1 MAFWMALVYRGART
15 GGLQESQTLALE
27 QGVPFFPND
36 FPDTPAGEAY
46 NAKLKD
52 DGEAQYRRYP
62 PAKRPNYEKL
72 GSKSPFNPPWRELVN
87 DWSTSSTLTGVVMK
101 TTGDATK
108 TKIVASDST
117 QIDDSVVQSLSFVP
131 VISGDSPTE
140 NTVGTDDPTR
150 ISSDIVHTKPHVIA
164 SNSSQMDD
172 SIAQPLSVP
181 VLTENALDSTKTNAF
196 AGESSQMVGS
206 IVQPLF
212 YVLRSRSKL
221 STLRSCVTRYKQRQ
235 LGGSKHQKTM
245 NKPPSSSDNFDLS
258 SLVKSDSNSL
268 VCVLLRMVNRS
279 VPVPN
284 SAVAIPSTDDTSR
297 FKKCKDFAG
306 PLEPL
311 HKGPKAQFKSLR
323 NSCTREIVGF
333 ASSGHYSLSRGCGFG
348 IAFCALPGL
357 VKLLSSSSST
367 GGLVVLVRGPS
378 TQQYRFAHLTIM

>member
-52 DGEAQYRRYP
+52 DGEAEYRRYP

-72 GSKSPFNPPWRELVN
+72 GSKCPFSPPWRELVN
-87 DWSTSSTLTGVVMK
+87 DWNSSSSVTGLGNK
-101 TTGDATK
+101 TTSDAIS
-108 TKIVASDST
+108 TKIFARDST
-117 QIDDSVVQSLSFVP
+117 QIDDSVVQPLSLAF
-131 VISGDSPTE
+131 ISRDSPTE
-140 NTVGTDDPTR
+140 NTAGTVDLTR
-150 ISSDIVHTKPHVIA
+150 ISSESIAHTKANAIA
-164 SNSSQMDD
+164 SNSSHMDV
-172 SIAQPLSVP
+172 SVSEPVSVP
-181 VLTENALDSTKTNAF
+181 VPTENTSGSTKTDTV
-196 AGESSQMVGS
+196 AGESAQMVGS
-206 IVQPLF
+206 IVQPL

-221 STLRSCVTRYKQRQ
+221 STFRSYVARYKLRQ
-235 LGGSKHQKTM
+235 SGGSKHQKM
-245 NKPPSSSDNFDLS
+245 VNKPPAPLDDFDLS
-258 SLVKSDSNSL
+258 SIVRSDPNSL

-284 SAVAIPSTDDTSR
+284 SAVAIPSTGDTSR
-297 FKKCKDFAG
+297 LKKCRDFAG

-311 HKGPKAQFKSLR
+311 HKGPKALCKSLR

-333 ASSGHYSLSRGCGFG
+333 VSSGHYSLSRGCGFG

-367 GGLVVLVRGPS
+367 GELVVLVRGSS
-378 TQQYRFAHLTIM
+378 TQQYRFAYLTIL